1 MARVPRG
8 VSFTCDVP
16 RVIVNP
22 HQDHVRLTFRELKET
37 DLMEMLSGAVSA
49 FNRLLAIREEERER
63 ELEGAMDESTGLQQD
78 S

>member
-1 MARVPRG
+1 MPREPKG

-49 FNRLLAIREEERER
+49 FNRLLVIREEERELALDEAR
-63 ELEGAMDESTGLQQD
+63 DESTGLQQG